1 MRRNRSAGRRSLPA
15 SGFTLIE
22 MIIAVTL
29 VAAIVTGLLM
39 SMRTGLTAYQRVTQ
53 RLEDNR
59 RAMGIDQALHR
70 QFGGI
75 MPVTAPCGG
84 DGAKVSAFIGA
95 VSWMRCVSSSSLEEG
110 ARGYPHIIEYSV
122 ISDPDGGVRLMSNEG
137 LYTGP
142 SSFLNVCST
151 SGPFLPSDK
160 AVKMAGKLAYCRFGY
175 RVPVPESPLG
185 GDWAPAWQAPD
196 LPRAVRIEMRSL
208 GSNPGKLPILD
219 VNVPIHVTRQTQYIY
234 TDE

>member
-1 MRRNRSAGRRSLPA
+1 MRRNRGLRRSSSSGA
-15 SGFTLIE
+15 GFTLIE

-29 VAAIVTGLLM
+29 VAAIVAGLLM

-59 RAMGIDQALHR
+59 RAMGIDQAVHR

-84 DGAKVSAFIGA
+84 EGSKVATFIGA
-95 VSWMRCVSSSSLEEG
+95 VSWVRFVSSSSLEEG
-110 ARGYPHIIEYSV
+110 ARGYPHIVEYSV
-122 ISDPDGGVRLMSNEG
+122 TSDPDGGVRLMMNEA

-142 SSFLNVCST
+142 SSFLSVCST
-151 SGPFLPSDK
+151 SGPFLPADK
-160 AVKMAGKLAYCRFGY
+160 AVKIAGKLAYCRFGY
-175 RVPVPESPLG
+175 RVPVPDSPLG
-185 GDWAPAWQAPD
+185 GDWVAAWQAPD
-196 LPRAVRIEMRSL
+196 LPRAVRIELQPL
-208 GSNPGKLPILD
+208 GNNAGTLPMLN
-219 VNVPIHVTRQTQYIY
+219 VNVPIHVTRQTLYTY